1 MFKEKLALLPSKPG
15 CYIHKDKNGNV
26 IYVGKAKNLKKR
38 VSSYFNKIHTGK
50 TKALVDNINDFEY
63 IVTNSEIESFI
74 LEINL
79 IKKYSP
85 KYNILLKDDK
95 TYPYIELTNEKY
107 PRVKIIRT
115 KTRKKTKSKLFGPFP
130 NVVSARKTV
139 DLINRIYPLRKC
151 NTLKKDLCLY
161 YHINECLGYCKY
173 NISKEQ
179 IDLMIKEITEV
190 LNGNYKEITKKLEE
204 EMFKESENLNYEKAL
219 ELKKMIED
227 VKTTISKQIVVSNVK
242 YNFDVFGYYVKDN
255 YLSIETLFIREGIII
270 GRVHKIFDI
279 TDEINDVYLRYITN
293 FYEKYELPKEIIIQD
308 ENEVSLLSTY
318 LNTKVNCPKKGDIKH
333 ILDMAINNAEI
344 YLNENLEIVKKDLK
358 IKKEVL
364 EKLKSLLNLTSLK
377 RIDLFDNSHLFGT
390 YYVGCMVVYEDLEP
404 NKNLYRKY
412 KISLDVKDD
421 LSAMKEVIYRRYY
434 RMLLDKEVYPDL
446 IIIDGGS
453 LQVKVVVE
461 VLNSLGLSI
470 KVIGLK
476 KDDKHKTN
484 IIVDDNLNEISI
496 KQDNHLFLY
505 LTKMQDEVHRFAISF
520 HRDLKS
526 KGSLESV
533 LSNVSGLGDKRRTAL
548 LKEYGSLKKIEEA
561 SIDELKNIIPEEIAK
576 NLKKYLKE
584 IKDER

>member
-107 PRVKIIRT
+107 PRFKIIRT

-318 LNTKVNCPKKGDIKH
+318 LNTKVNCPKKGDVKH

-453 LQVKVVVE
+453 LQIKVVVE

-548 LKEYGSLKKIEEA
+548 LKKYGSLKKIEEA
-561 SIDELKNIIPEEIAK
+561 SIDELKSIIPEEIAK

>member
-308 ENEVSLLSTY
+308 ENAISLLSTY

-333 ILDMAINNAEI
+333 ILDMAIDNAEI

-484 IIVDDNLNEISI
+484 IIIDDNLNEISI

-548 LKEYGSLKKIEEA
+548 LKKYGSLKKIEEA
-561 SIDELKNIIPEEIAK
+561 SIDELKSIIPEEIAK

>member
-308 ENEVSLLSTY
+308 ENAISLLSTY

-453 LQVKVVVE
+453 IQVKVVVE
-461 VLNSLGLSI
+461 ILNSLGLSI

-548 LKEYGSLKKIEEA
+548 LKKYGSLKKIEEA
-561 SIDELKNIIPEEIAK
+561 SIDELKSIIPEEIAK

>member
-308 ENEVSLLSTY
+308 ENDISLLSTY
-318 LNTKVNCPKKGDIKH
+318 LNIKVNCPKKGDIKH

-344 YLNENLEIVKKDLK
+344 YLNEKLEIVKKDLK
-358 IKKEVL
+358 IKKEV
-364 EKLKSLLNLTSLK
+364 EDKLKSLLNLTSLK

-453 LQVKVVVE
+453 LQVKVVLE

-548 LKEYGSLKKIEEA
+548 LKKYGSLKKIEEA
-561 SIDELKNIIPEEIAK
+561 SIDELKSIIPEEIAK

>member
-318 LNTKVNCPKKGDIKH
+318 LNTKVNCPKKGDVKH
-333 ILDMAINNAEI
+333 ILDMAINNAGI

-548 LKEYGSLKKIEEA
+548 LKKYGSLKKIEEA
-561 SIDELKNIIPEEIAK
+561 SIDELKSIIPEEIAK

>member
-15 CYIHKDKNGNV
+15 CYIHKDKNGHV

-344 YLNENLEIVKKDLK
+344 YLNEKLEIVKKDLK
-358 IKKEVL
+358 IKKEV
-364 EKLKSLLNLTSLK
+364 EDKLKSLLNLTSLK

-453 LQVKVVVE
+453 LQIKVVVE

-548 LKEYGSLKKIEEA
+548 LKKYGSLKKIEEA
-561 SIDELKNIIPEEIAK
+561 SIDELKSIIPEEIAK

>member
-242 YNFDVFGYYVKDN
+242 HNFDVFGYYVKDN

-308 ENEVSLLSTY
+308 ENEITLLSTY

-344 YLNENLEIVKKDLK
+344 YLNEKLEIVKKDLK

-548 LKEYGSLKKIEEA
+548 LKKYGSLKKIEEA

>member
-139 DLINRIYPLRKC
+139 DLINRIYPLKKC

-308 ENEVSLLSTY
+308 ENDISLLSTY
-318 LNTKVNCPKKGDIKH
+318 LNTKVNCPKKGDVKH

-453 LQVKVVVE
+453 LQIKVVVE

-548 LKEYGSLKKIEEA
+548 LKKYGSLKKIEEA
-561 SIDELKNIIPEEIAK
+561 SIDELKSIIPEEIAK

>member
-107 PRVKIIRT
+107 PRVKII
-115 KTRKKTKSKLFGPFP
+115 RKKTKSKLFGPFP

-318 LNTKVNCPKKGDIKH
+318 LNTKVNCPKKGDVKH

-453 LQVKVVVE
+453 LQIKVVVE

-548 LKEYGSLKKIEEA
+548 LKKYGSLKKIEEA
-561 SIDELKNIIPEEIAK
+561 SIDELKSIIPEEIAK

>member
-318 LNTKVNCPKKGDIKH
+318 LNTKVNCPKKGDVKH

-453 LQVKVVVE
+453 LQIKVVVE

>member
-308 ENEVSLLSTY
+308 ENAISLLSIY

-344 YLNENLEIVKKDLK
+344 YLNEKLEIVKKDLK

-453 LQVKVVVE
+453 LQVKVVIE

-548 LKEYGSLKKIEEA
+548 LKKYGSLKKIEEA
-561 SIDELKNIIPEEIAK
+561 SIDELKSIIPEEIAK

>member
-151 NTLKKDLCLY
+151 NTLKKNLCLY

-308 ENEVSLLSTY
+308 ENAISLLSTY

>member
-255 YLSIETLFIREGIII
+255 YLSIETLFIRKGIII

-293 FYEKYELPKEIIIQD
+293 FYEKYELPKEIILQD
-308 ENEVSLLSTY
+308 ENDISLLSTY

-548 LKEYGSLKKIEEA
+548 LKKYGSLKKIEEA
-561 SIDELKNIIPEEIAK
+561 SIDELKSIIPEEIAK

>member
-279 TDEINDVYLRYITN
+279 TDEINDVHLRYITN

-318 LNTKVNCPKKGDIKH
+318 LNTKVNCPKKGDVKH

-453 LQVKVVVE
+453 LQIKVVVE

-548 LKEYGSLKKIEEA
+548 LKKYGSLKKIEEA
-561 SIDELKNIIPEEIAK
+561 SIDELKSIIPEEIAK

>member
-308 ENEVSLLSTY
+308 ENEISLLSTY

-344 YLNENLEIVKKDLK
+344 YLNEKLEIVKKDLK

-453 LQVKVVVE
+453 LQVKVVIE

-548 LKEYGSLKKIEEA
+548 LKKYGSLKKIEEA
-561 SIDELKNIIPEEIAK
+561 SIDELKSIIPEEIAK

>member
-279 TDEINDVYLRYITN
+279 TDEINDVYLRYIIN

-453 LQVKVVVE
+453 LQIKVVVE

-548 LKEYGSLKKIEEA
+548 LKKYGSLKKIEEA
-561 SIDELKNIIPEEIAK
+561 SIDELKSIIPEEIAK

>member
-130 NVVSARKTV
+130 NVVSARKIV

-151 NTLKKDLCLY
+151 NTLKKNLCLY

-308 ENEVSLLSTY
+308 ENEVSLLSIY
-318 LNTKVNCPKKGDIKH
+318 LNTKVNCPKKGDVKH

-453 LQVKVVVE
+453 LQIKVVVE

-548 LKEYGSLKKIEEA
+548 LKKYGSLKKIEEA
-561 SIDELKNIIPEEIAK
+561 SIDELKSIIPEEIAK

>member
-526 KGSLESV
+526 KGSLESI

-548 LKEYGSLKKIEEA
+548 LKKYGSLKKIEEA
-561 SIDELKNIIPEEIAK
+561 SIDELKSIIPEEIAK

>member
-1 MFKEKLALLPSKPG
+1 MFKEELELVPTKPG
-15 CYIHKDKNGNV
+15 SYQMYDKNDIV
-26 IYVGKAKNLKKR
+26 IYVGKAKNLKR
-38 VSSYFNKIHTGK
+38 RLSSYFNRTQTGK
-50 TKALVDNINDFEY
+50 TAELVKNIAYFKY
-63 IVTNSEIESFI
+63 IVTNTELESFI

-79 IKKYSP
+79 IKKYNP

-308 ENEVSLLSTY
+308 ENDISLLSTY
-318 LNTKVNCPKKGDIKH
+318 LNTKVNCPKKGDVKH

-404 NKNLYRKY
+404 NKNFKWIADMANNNPNEKFVIAGSINEKIFAEGIGFRCPDNMKLIGYVSDEEGKTLMRDCKVFLFPSIYEGFGMPPLEAMSAGAKHIVVSDIPVMHEIFGNSVDYIGQRANSVDNINKKSILNLYSWDKSA
-412 KISLDVKDD
+412 KI
-421 LSAMKEVIYRRYY
+421 
-434 RMLLDKEVYPDL
+434 LLDALINKFVY
-446 IIIDGGS
+446 
-453 LQVKVVVE
+453 
-461 VLNSLGLSI
+461 
-470 KVIGLK
+470 
-476 KDDKHKTN
+476 
-484 IIVDDNLNEISI
+484 
-496 KQDNHLFLY
+496 
-505 LTKMQDEVHRFAISF
+505 M
-520 HRDLKS
+520 
-526 KGSLESV
+526 
-533 LSNVSGLGDKRRTAL
+533 
-548 LKEYGSLKKIEEA
+548 
-561 SIDELKNIIPEEIAK
+561 
-576 NLKKYLKE
+576 
-584 IKDER
+584 

>member
-308 ENEVSLLSTY
+308 ENAISLLSTY

-344 YLNENLEIVKKDLK
+344 YLNEKLEIVKKDLK

-548 LKEYGSLKKIEEA
+548 LKKYGSLKKIEEA
-561 SIDELKNIIPEEIAK
+561 SIDELKSIIPEEIAK

>member
-227 VKTTISKQIVVSNVK
+227 DKTTISKQIVVSNVK

-318 LNTKVNCPKKGDIKH
+318 LNTKVNCPKKGDVKH

-453 LQVKVVVE
+453 LQIKVVVE

-548 LKEYGSLKKIEEA
+548 LKKYGSLKKIEEA
-561 SIDELKNIIPEEIAK
+561 SIDELKSIIPEEIAK

>member
-151 NTLKKDLCLY
+151 NTLKKNLCLY

-308 ENEVSLLSTY
+308 ENEISLLSTY

-548 LKEYGSLKKIEEA
+548 LKKYGSLKKIEEA
-561 SIDELKNIIPEEIAK
+561 SIDELKSIIPEEIAK

>member
-255 YLSIETLFIREGIII
+255 YLSIETLFIRKGIII

-308 ENEVSLLSTY
+308 ENAISLLSTY

-344 YLNENLEIVKKDLK
+344 YLNEKLEIVKKDLK

-548 LKEYGSLKKIEEA
+548 LKKYGSLKKIEEA
-561 SIDELKNIIPEEIAK
+561 GIDELKSIIPEEIAK

>member
-130 NVVSARKTV
+130 NVVSARKSV

-308 ENEVSLLSTY
+308 ENDISLLSTY
-318 LNTKVNCPKKGDIKH
+318 LNTKVNCPKKGDVKH

-453 LQVKVVVE
+453 LQIKVVVE

-548 LKEYGSLKKIEEA
+548 LKKYGSLKKIEEA
-561 SIDELKNIIPEEIAK
+561 SIDELKSIIPEEIAK

>member
-139 DLINRIYPLRKC
+139 DLINRTYPLRKC

-318 LNTKVNCPKKGDIKH
+318 LNTKVNCPKKGDVKH

-484 IIVDDNLNEISI
+484 IIVDDILNEISI

>member
-130 NVVSARKTV
+130 NVVSVRKTV

-318 LNTKVNCPKKGDIKH
+318 LNTKVNCPKKGDVKH

-548 LKEYGSLKKIEEA
+548 LKKYGSLKKIEEA
-561 SIDELKNIIPEEIAK
+561 SIDELKRIIPEEIAK

>member
-79 IKKYSP
+79 IKEYSP

-453 LQVKVVVE
+453 LQIKVVVE

-548 LKEYGSLKKIEEA
+548 LKKYGSLKKIEEA
-561 SIDELKNIIPEEIAK
+561 SIDELKSIIPEEIAK

>member
-308 ENEVSLLSTY
+308 ENAISLLSIY

-344 YLNENLEIVKKDLK
+344 YLNEKLEIVKKDLK

-548 LKEYGSLKKIEEA
+548 LKKYGSLKKIEEA
-561 SIDELKNIIPEEIAK
+561 SIDELKSIIPEEIAK

>member
-344 YLNENLEIVKKDLK
+344 YLNEKLEIVKKDLK

-548 LKEYGSLKKIEEA
+548 LKKYGSLKKIEEA
-561 SIDELKNIIPEEIAK
+561 SIDELKSIIPEEIAK

>member
-242 YNFDVFGYYVKDN
+242 YNFDIFGYYVKDN

-308 ENEVSLLSTY
+308 ENAISLLSTY
-318 LNTKVNCPKKGDIKH
+318 LNTKVNCPKKGDVKH

-358 IKKEVL
+358 IKKEV
-364 EKLKSLLNLTSLK
+364 EDKLKSLLNLTSLK

-505 LTKMQDEVHRFAISF
+505 LTKMQDEVHHFAISF

-548 LKEYGSLKKIEEA
+548 LKKYGSLKKIEEA
-561 SIDELKNIIPEEIAK
+561 SIDELKSIIPEEIAK

>member
-344 YLNENLEIVKKDLK
+344 YLNEKLEIVKKDLK
-358 IKKEVL
+358 IKKEV
-364 EKLKSLLNLTSLK
+364 EDKLKSLLNLTSLK

-453 LQVKVVVE
+453 LQIKVVVE

-526 KGSLESV
+526 KWSLESV

-548 LKEYGSLKKIEEA
+548 LKKYGSLKKIEEA
-561 SIDELKNIIPEEIAK
+561 SIDELKSIIPEEIAK

>member
-1 MFKEKLALLPSKPG
+1 MFKEKLALVPEKPG
-15 CYIHKDKNGNV
+15 CYLHKDKNGNV
-26 IYVGKAKNLKKR
+26 IYVGKAKNLKRR

-50 TKALVDNINDFEY
+50 TKALVDNISDFEY
-63 IVTNSEIESFI
+63 IVTNSEMESFI

-85 KYNILLKDDK
+85 KYNILLKDDR

-115 KTRKKTKSKLFGPFP
+115 KKRGKTKSKLFGPFP
-130 NVVSARKTV
+130 NVTSARKTV
-139 DLINRIYPLRKC
+139 DLINRMYPLRKC

-173 NISKEQ
+173 DISEEK
-179 IDLMIKEITEV
+179 ISSMVKEITEV

-204 EMFKESENLNYEKAL
+204 EMLKESENLNYEKAL
-219 ELKKMIED
+219 ELKRMIED
-227 VKTTISKQIVVSNVK
+227 IKITISKQIVVSNLK

-308 ENEVSLLSTY
+308 ENDISLLSTY
-318 LNTKVNCPKKGDIKH
+318 LNTKVNCPKKGDVKH

-548 LKEYGSLKKIEEA
+548 LKKYGSLKKIEEA
-561 SIDELKNIIPEEIAK
+561 SIDELKSIIPEEIAK

>member
-151 NTLKKDLCLY
+151 NTLKKNLCLY

-308 ENEVSLLSTY
+308 ENAISLLSTY

-548 LKEYGSLKKIEEA
+548 LKKYGSLKKIEEA
-561 SIDELKNIIPEEIAK
+561 SIDELKSIIPEEIAK

>member
-1 MFKEKLALLPSKPG
+1 M
-15 CYIHKDKNGNV
+15 
-26 IYVGKAKNLKKR
+26 
-38 VSSYFNKIHTGK
+38 
-50 TKALVDNINDFEY
+50 
-63 IVTNSEIESFI
+63 
-74 LEINL
+74 
-79 IKKYSP
+79 
-85 KYNILLKDDK
+85 
-95 TYPYIELTNEKY
+95 
-107 PRVKIIRT
+107 
-115 KTRKKTKSKLFGPFP
+115 
-130 NVVSARKTV
+130 

-318 LNTKVNCPKKGDIKH
+318 LNTKVNCPKKGDVKH

-453 LQVKVVVE
+453 LQIKVVVE

-548 LKEYGSLKKIEEA
+548 LKKYGSLKKIEEA
-561 SIDELKNIIPEEIAK
+561 SIDELKSIIPEEIAK

>member
-308 ENEVSLLSTY
+308 ENEVSLLSIY

-453 LQVKVVVE
+453 LQIKVVVE

-548 LKEYGSLKKIEEA
+548 LKKYGSLKKIEEA
-561 SIDELKNIIPEEIAK
+561 SIDELKSIIPEEIAK

>member
-139 DLINRIYPLRKC
+139 NLINRIYPLRKC

-308 ENEVSLLSTY
+308 ENAISLLSTY

-548 LKEYGSLKKIEEA
+548 LKKYGSLKKIEEA
-561 SIDELKNIIPEEIAK
+561 SIDELKSIIPEEIAK

>member
-190 LNGNYKEITKKLEE
+190 LNGNYKEITKKIEE

-227 VKTTISKQIVVSNVK
+227 VKTTISKQIVVSNLK

-344 YLNENLEIVKKDLK
+344 YLNEKLEIVKKDLK
-358 IKKEVL
+358 IKKEVE

-453 LQVKVVVE
+453 LQIKVVVE

-548 LKEYGSLKKIEEA
+548 LKKYGSLKKIEEA
-561 SIDELKNIIPEEIAK
+561 SIDELKRIIPEEIAK